1 MRILIVEDNEI
12 NAKVMSLMLRELAFE
27 ATVSVASDAA
37 EALEQTTQNQFD
49 LILMDINLGD
59 GMMDG
64 TEVMKQLK
72 VQEPYRAVPM
82 YAVTCYSLPGDKE
95 KFLDEGFDRYFSKPV
110 AKDQLLRTIEED
122 RPTNA

>member
-1 MRILIVEDNEI
+1 MHILIVEDNEI
-12 NAKVMSLMLRELAFE
+12 NAKVLSLMLRELTFE

-37 EALEQTTQNQFD
+37 EALEQTTENQFD

-72 VQEPYRAVPM
+72 VQDSYCTVPM

-110 AKDQLLRTIEED
+110 VKDQLLRTIEED
-122 RPTNA
+122 RPTNS